1 MGAPSER
8 VDQLQLL
15 AADLAPPLSLISFP
29 VDLLEFGSK
38 AERYVDMALG
48 LFGGGW
54 VERQDPQL
62 EPLHLQMLWVPPSW
76 CDVSSHKTL
85 ADHSLVEL
93 RSVLQNTQPLRK
105 GRNKERLGPRRSALS
120 LPTGNFSGCE
130 EKFSVHRGPHNRSS
144 FSVSLDSRFRAPRWP
159 EALTWSLP

>member
-1 MGAPSER
+1 
-8 VDQLQLL
+8 
-15 AADLAPPLSLISFP
+15 
-29 VDLLEFGSK
+29 
-38 AERYVDMALG
+38 MALG

-93 RSVLQNTQPLRK
+93 
-105 GRNKERLGPRRSALS
+105 
-120 LPTGNFSGCE
+120 C
-130 EKFSVHRGPHNRSS
+130 
-144 FSVSLDSRFRAPRWP
+144 
-159 EALTWSLP
+159 